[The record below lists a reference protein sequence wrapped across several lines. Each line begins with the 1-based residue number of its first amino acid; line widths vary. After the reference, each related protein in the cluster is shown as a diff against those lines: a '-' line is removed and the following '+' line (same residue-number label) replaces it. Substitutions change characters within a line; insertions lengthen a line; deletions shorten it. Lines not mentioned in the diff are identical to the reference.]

1 MKRLPHNGQT
11 NTDKENKMASRPKD
25 KASLIQDI
33 TNRYRVTARE
43 ARDIATAV
51 GTVGKSVLKSPQEG
65 ISPRK
70 AVKNLKKQVKEV
82 GASAAKGK
90 KGTSSAQL
98 KPSATSL
105 AQFGQ
110 RGGKGYVAYEYKKGK
125 KRK

>member
-1 MKRLPHNGQT
+1 MAKKNTLGAVAKRFG
-11 NTDKENKMASRPKD
+11 
-25 KASLIQDI
+25 I
-33 TNRYRVTARE
+33 TARE

-82 GASAAKGK
+82 GQAAVKGK
-90 KGTSSAQL
+90 KGTSSGRLVPGPA
-98 KPSATSL
+98 SL
-105 AQFGQ
+105 SQSYRKAGAS
-110 RGGKGYVAYEYKKGK
+110 KGYIAYEYKKGK

>member
-1 MKRLPHNGQT
+1 MAKKNTLGAVAKRFG
-11 NTDKENKMASRPKD
+11 
-25 KASLIQDI
+25 I
-33 TNRYRVTARE
+33 TARE

-82 GASAAKGK
+82 GQAAIKGK
-90 KGTSSAQL
+90 KGTSSKQL
-98 KPSATSL
+98 QPNPTSL
-105 AQFGQ
+105 SQFQ
-110 RGGKGYVAYEYKKGK
+110 SRGGKGYVAYEYKKGK

>member
-1 MKRLPHNGQT
+1 MARKKAGSAQLSAVAKRFG
-11 NTDKENKMASRPKD
+11 
-25 KASLIQDI
+25 I
-33 TNRYRVTARE
+33 TARE

-82 GASAAKGK
+82 GQAAAKGK
-90 KGTSSAQL
+90 KGTSSKQL
-98 KPSATSL
+98 QPKSTSL
-105 AQFGQ
+105 AQFQ
-110 RGGKGYVAYEYKKGK
+110 QSGKGYVAYEYKKGK

>member
-1 MKRLPHNGQT
+1 MAKKSTLGQVAKRFG
-11 NTDKENKMASRPKD
+11 
-25 KASLIQDI
+25 I
-33 TNRYRVTARE
+33 TARE

-65 ISPRK
+65 VSPRK

-82 GASAAKGK
+82 GASAVKGK